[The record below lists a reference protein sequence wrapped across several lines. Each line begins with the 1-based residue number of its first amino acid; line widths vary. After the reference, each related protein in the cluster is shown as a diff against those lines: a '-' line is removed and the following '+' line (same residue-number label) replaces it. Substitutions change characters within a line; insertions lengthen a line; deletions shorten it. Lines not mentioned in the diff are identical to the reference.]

1 MVSVLTVLLSAKHCS
16 TQPKNAA
23 HQLLRG
29 FCTLGQIWHYE
40 THKWDKKNL
49 LKEPKMST
57 LCSLSELY
65 NYLCQ
70 LNTTKNSTGCQST
83 PNQNHANHEQEI
95 NTKSLSPTQF
105 LQTQDE
111 PLGKHRQQ
119 NTFSEGSLTA
129 ERQKQRKI
137 SEKKLLH
144 SRNKT
149 LRMGT

>member
-1 MVSVLTVLLSAKHCS
+1 
-16 TQPKNAA
+16 
-23 HQLLRG
+23 
-29 FCTLGQIWHYE
+29 
-40 THKWDKKNL
+40 
-49 LKEPKMST
+49 MSI
-57 LCSLSELY
+57 LCPLSELY

-70 LNTTKNSTGCQST
+70 LNATKNSAGCHST
-83 PNQNHANHEQEI
+83 PNQNHGNYEQEI
-95 NTKSLSPTQF
+95 NTKSLSPTQV

-119 NTFSEGSLTA
+119 NTFSKGSLTA
-129 ERQKQRKI
+129 ERQKRKQRKL